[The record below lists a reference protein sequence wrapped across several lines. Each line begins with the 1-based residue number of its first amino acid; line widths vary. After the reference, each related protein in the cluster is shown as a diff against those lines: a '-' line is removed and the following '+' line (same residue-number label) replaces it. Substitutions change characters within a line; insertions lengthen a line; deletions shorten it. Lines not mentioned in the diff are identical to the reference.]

1 MKAWFFLRLSEL
13 DCLKNLAWF
22 RLSFRKSFPCQ
33 FFFPSS
39 LGIWDL
45 GFFSLKVFIW
55 KVPECFQSVGFG
67 RFLEGSRVPVFGK
80 SWMRHSGSQS
90 SEGLRLPEVLKGEG
104 SVDSSGRL

>member
-1 MKAWFFLRLSEL
+1 M
-13 DCLKNLAWF
+13 
-22 RLSFRKSFPCQ
+22 
-33 FFFPSS
+33 
-39 LGIWDL
+39 
-45 GFFSLKVFIW
+45 SLKVFIW

-104 SVDSSGRL
+104 SAAWTVLDVFESFGFRRGSDL